1 LIPLPA
7 RCPVEVGAQF
17 VNAITAWDLLGDAG
31 VRPGDWLALT
41 AGNSAVSTMVLNFAK
56 LKKINVI
63 SIVRTVHEQ
72 LNLKEWGAAEV
83 VDLSKLPKRLAGEIA
98 EITHQTGANAVI
110 DCVGGPIASEL
121 IRSLSNGGRF
131 LIYGGFSPE
140 TFRLHSFDLLM
151 KGAQI
156 KPYIYR
162 YFFHPPE
169 ANDRAVLNEIAET
182 CGQPDFKV
190 RVGGVHSLDDF
201 KTAINET
208 LQHPESG
215 KRFLKMSDL

>member
-1 LIPLPA
+1 
-7 RCPVEVGAQF
+7 
-17 VNAITAWDLLGDAG
+17 
-31 VRPGDWLALT
+31 
-41 AGNSAVSTMVLNFAK
+41 MVLNFAK
-56 LKKINVI
+56 LKKVNVI
-63 SIVRTVHEQ
+63 SIVRTAHEQ

-83 VDLSKLPKRLAGEIA
+83 VELSKLPRGLAEKIA
-98 EITHQTGANAVI
+98 EITHQNGVNAVI

-121 IRSLSNGGRF
+121 IRSLSNGGQF

-140 TFRLHSFDLLM
+140 KFQLHSFDLLM

-182 CGQPDFKV
+182 CSQPDFKV
-190 RVGGVHSLDDF
+190 RVGGVHTLDNF